1 MHSIHNNN
9 ARCQVSEL
17 KFDGII
23 SNDLYKSFTKLLFQ
37 DWALSKCSNGKRFR
51 KI

>member
-1 MHSIHNNN
+1 MRSIHNDN
-9 ARCQVSEL
+9 ARCQVLEL

-37 DWALSKCSNGKRFR
+37 DWALSKCSNGKRSR

>member
-9 ARCQVSEL
+9 ARYQVSEL